1 MIPNMDKVNPESI
14 VNASIAA
21 MGAQQ
26 AAWQAFLISMVLIVI
41 AVLIVI
47 GVVMIL
53 VKISQVEKQT
63 NSMKD
68 QLVLAT
74 RKLGLMEGEAIGR
87 AAMHEH
93 DLGKEDPGP

>member
-1 MIPNMDKVNPESI
+1 MIPNHMEKVNPESI

-21 MGAQQ
+21 MAAAQ
-26 AAWQAFLISMVLIVI
+26 AAWQTFLISMVLILL
-41 AVLIVI
+41 AVLIIVLA
-47 GVVMIL
+47 GMIL
-53 VKISQVEKQT
+53 TKISQVEKQT

-87 AAMHEH
+87 AAGHEK
-93 DLGKEDPGP
+93 KEE